1 MSFRQKILAK
11 ILADNQNS
19 NYRKHPHILD
29 LEYLESLRHT
39 GFWFDG
45 TKHVIRT
52 DNKSVKDVAPQY
64 VLNNRKKYQLYLVH
78 PDVLGPK

>member
-1 MSFRQKILAK
+1 MAK
-11 ILADNQNS
+11 QLADNQNS
-19 NYRKHPHILD
+19 NYRKHPRIID
-29 LEYLESLRHT
+29 LEYLESLRRT

-78 PDVLGPK
+78 PDVNH

>member
-19 NYRKHPHILD
+19 NYRKHPRIID

-64 VLNNRKKYQLYLVH
+64 VLNNRKKYQSYLVH
-78 PDVLGPK
+78 PDVNH